1 MSTMKRS
8 NPPSDIL
15 SMNAEAYEEV
25 GETLQQHC
33 CFRILSLAMSCVR
46 AESTETAITATI
58 DGYNDWKAE
67 AAEAEAQADAMY
79 SAGVS
84 DYDPSDGGEGRTA
97 TTRTLSREEKER
109 EIGCW
114 KYLRGCTITRNTIHW
129 STEKPYRVLDAL
141 DFRML
146 RTAEAASEAYLKT
159 QAAEVER
166 RTGGKVTAD
175 HWFAVKLKEGTR
187 DLLGL
192 DKIGRPALQFANSID
207 EVEDMPIDWS
217 EQWELIVRKAAK
229 RMAARPGS
237 SIDDLV
243 NSLAIV
249 EGAGVDTVA

>member
-1 MSTMKRS
+1 MSTSKRS
-8 NPPSDIL
+8 TAPSDIL

-46 AESTETAITATI
+46 SESTETALTATI

-67 AAEAEAQADAMY
+67 AAEAEATADAMY

-84 DYDPSDGGEGRTA
+84 EYDPNDGGEGRTA
-97 TTRTLSREEKER
+97 TTRTLSREQKER

-114 KYLRGCTITRNTIHW
+114 KYLRGCTITRNTVHW
-129 STEKPYRVLDAL
+129 TTEKPYMVLDAL
-141 DFRML
+141 DFRMQ
-146 RTAEAASEAYLKT
+146 RTAEAASKAYLKT
-159 QAAEVER
+159 QAEEVER
-166 RTGGKVTAD
+166 RTGGKVKAD
-175 HWFAVKLKEGTR
+175 YWFAIKLREGTR
-187 DLLGL
+187 DLLSL
-192 DKIGRPALQFANSID
+192 DKIGRPALQFANSMN
-207 EVEDMPIDWS
+207 EVEEMPTDWS
-217 EQWELIVRKAAK
+217 EQWEIIVQKAAK